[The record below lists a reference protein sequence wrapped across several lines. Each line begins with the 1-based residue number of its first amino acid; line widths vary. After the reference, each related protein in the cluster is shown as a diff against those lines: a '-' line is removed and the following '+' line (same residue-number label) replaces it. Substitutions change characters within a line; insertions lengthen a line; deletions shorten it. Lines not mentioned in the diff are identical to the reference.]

1 MSTSERPSIAEEIE
15 DAERRIAAAEKRLEA
30 GREARTQ
37 AEHALRADVER
48 LRAEFDAARKRVAR
62 DVGGLNQRLD
72 RVVADAA
79 QAVAGEAAER
89 ERLGA
94 ELHRVAEALGPI
106 EAWRETVDR
115 DIGRMTAELAQRAA
129 AIDDANAAIDELRA
143 SDRIDEIT
151 ATLAT
156 VRAEQ
161 AELLASA
168 DERDLRTEAA
178 EGRVAA
184 IEAAAEAFSERL
196 HRLEA
201 DAQAAAEEAR
211 RLREAVDELRG
222 RPTAAPRP
230 PTTAPP
236 PHETPPTPDAA
247 PPPPE
252 TPTPPTPNAQR
263 PTPNAPSAPAAL
275 TPGGRARLAAALGGE
290 AKPWP
295 PRAWLPSVL
304 RALAVDEPEVVGRT
318 AATLLQVSPWLAR
331 RPLRF
336 ELEVE
341 GHGTWAAGSEDA
353 TPPLR
358 VRADPAALADLL
370 NGSRATRARLQGRVA
385 VDGSYRRARRHLAA
399 LGRATRG
406 PADLARAGAWLDPLL
421 LARALARRVDGAWVG
436 EHRIAVTVSLAGP
449 VGARFT
455 VAAAAGGLSVEPG
468 EPELAPDASVAA
480 TTMAFYRWLSGEP
493 IDAPVSVEGDPE
505 AVALMTG
512 WGERALT

>member
-1 MSTSERPSIAEEIE
+1 MSTSQRPSIAEEIE

-48 LRAEFDAARKRVAR
+48 LRAEFDAARERVAR

-72 RVVADAA
+72 RVAADAA
-79 QAVAGEAAER
+79 EAVAGEAVQR

-143 SDRIDEIT
+143 SDTIAEIT

-161 AELLASA
+161 AELLAAA
-168 DERDLRTEAA
+168 DERDVRTEAA

-196 HRLEA
+196 HGLEA

-222 RPTAAPRP
+222 RPTIAPRP
-230 PTTAPP
+230 PTAVPP
-236 PHETPPTPDAA
+236 PHETPRPPTSA

-252 TPTPPTPNAQR
+252 TPPPPTPDAQR
-263 PTPNAPSAPAAL
+263 PTPNAPSAPASL
-275 TPGGRARLAAALGGE
+275 TPSARARLAAALRGE

-304 RALAVDEPEVVGRT
+304 RELAVDEPEVVGRT
-318 AATLLQVSPWLAR
+318 AATLLQVSPLLAG

-336 ELEVE
+336 ELEVK

-353 TPPLR
+353 TPRLR
-358 VRADPAALADLL
+358 VRTDPAALADLL
-370 NGSRATRARLQGRVA
+370 DGSRATRARLQGRVD
-385 VDGSYRRARRHLAA
+385 VEGRYRRARSHMAA
-399 LGRATRG
+399 LGRATRS
-406 PADLARAGAWLDPLL
+406 PADLARAGVWLDPLL
-421 LARALARRVDGAWVG
+421 LARALARRVDAAWLG
-436 EHRIAVTVSLAGP
+436 EHRITMTVSLAGP

-455 VAAAAGGLSVEPG
+455 VAVEGGLTVEPG
-468 EPELAPDASVAA
+468 ESELAPDATVTT

-493 IDAPVSVEGDPE
+493 IDAPVSVEGDAE
-505 AVALMTG
+505 AVTLMAG
-512 WGERALT
+512 WAERALA

>member
-1 MSTSERPSIAEEIE
+1 VSTSERPSIAEEIE
-15 DAERRIAAAEKRLEA
+15 DAERRIAAAERRLEA

-48 LRAEFDAARKRVAR
+48 LRAEFDAARERVAR

-72 RVVADAA
+72 RVAADAA

-94 ELHRVAEALGPI
+94 ELHRVAAALEPI
-106 EAWRETVDR
+106 EAWREDTDR

-129 AIDDANAAIDELRA
+129 AIDDANVAIDELRA
-143 SDRIDEIT
+143 SDRIAEIT

-161 AELLASA
+161 AELLAAA

-196 HRLEA
+196 HGLEA

-222 RPTAAPRP
+222 RPTATPSRP
-230 PTTAPP
+230 T
-236 PHETPPTPDAA
+236 AA
-247 PPPPE
+247 PPLHETAPMPAAAPPSLE
-252 TPTPPTPNAQR
+252 TPLPPTPNARR
-263 PTPNAPSAPAAL
+263 PKRNAPSAPAAL
-275 TPGGRARLAAALGGE
+275 TPNGRARLAAGLRGE
-290 AKPWP
+290 SKPWP
-295 PRAWLPSVL
+295 RRAWLPSAL

-318 AATLLQVSPWLAR
+318 AATLLQVSPLLAG

-341 GHGTWAAGSEDA
+341 GQGTWAAGSEDA
-353 TPPLR
+353 TPRLR

-370 NGSRATRARLQGRVA
+370 DGSRATRARLQGRVD
-385 VDGSYRRARRHLAA
+385 VDRHYRRARRHLAA
-399 LGRATRG
+399 LGRATRS

-421 LARALARRVDGAWVG
+421 LARALARRVDAAWIG
-436 EHRIAVTVSLAGP
+436 EHRITVTVLLAGP
-449 VGARFT
+449 ADASFT
-455 VAAAAGGLSVEPG
+455 VAAAGGLTVEPG
-468 EPELAPDASVAA
+468 EPELAPDATVAT

-493 IDAPVSVEGDPE
+493 IDAPVSAEGDAE
-505 AVALMTG
+505 AVALMIG
-512 WGERALT
+512 WGERALA

>member
-1 MSTSERPSIAEEIE
+1 VSTSERPSIAEEIE

-48 LRAEFDAARKRVAR
+48 LRAEFDAARERVAR

-72 RVVADAA
+72 RVAADAA

-184 IEAAAEAFSERL
+184 IEAAAETFSERL
-196 HRLEA
+196 HGLEA

-222 RPTAAPRP
+222 RPTAASRP
-230 PTTAPP
+230 PT
-236 PHETPPTPDAA
+236 AA
-247 PPPPE
+247 PPPAE
-252 TPTPPTPNAQR
+252 TPPPPAPNAQR
-263 PTPNAPSAPAAL
+263 PTPNPPSAPAAL

-290 AKPWP
+290 PKPWP
-295 PRAWLPSVL
+295 SRVWLPSVL

-358 VRADPAALADLL
+358 VRADSAALADLL
-370 NGSRATRARLQGRVA
+370 DGSRATRARLQGRVA

-399 LGRATRG
+399 LGRATRS

-449 VGARFT
+449 VGAKFT

-468 EPELAPDASVAA
+468 ESELAPDATVAA

-493 IDAPVSVEGDPE
+493 IDAPVSVEGDAD
-505 AVALMTG
+505 AVALMAG
-512 WGERALT
+512 WGERALA

>member
-1 MSTSERPSIAEEIE
+1 VSTSERPSIAEEIE
-15 DAERRIAAAEKRLEA
+15 DAERRIAAAERRLEA

-48 LRAEFDAARKRVAR
+48 LRAEFDAARERVAR

-72 RVVADAA
+72 RVAADAA

-94 ELHRVAEALGPI
+94 ELHRVAAALEPI
-106 EAWRETVDR
+106 EAWREDTDR

-129 AIDDANAAIDELRA
+129 AIDDANVAIDELRA
-143 SDRIDEIT
+143 SDRIAEIT

-161 AELLASA
+161 AELLAAA

-230 PTTAPP
+230 PT
-236 PHETPPTPDAA
+236 AA
-247 PPPPE
+247 PPPAE
-252 TPTPPTPNAQR
+252 TPPPPAPNAQR
-263 PTPNAPSAPAAL
+263 PTPNPPSAPTAL
-275 TPGGRARLAAALGGE
+275 TPSGRARLAAALRGE
-290 AKPWP
+290 SKPWP

-304 RALAVDEPEVVGRT
+304 RELAVDEPEVVGRT
-318 AATLLQVSPWLAR
+318 AATLLQVSPLLAG

-336 ELEVE
+336 ELELE

-353 TPPLR
+353 TPRLR
-358 VRADPAALADLL
+358 VRADPAALAELL
-370 NGSRATRARLQGRVA
+370 DGARATRARLQGRVD
-385 VDGSYRRARRHLAA
+385 VDGRYRRARRHLAA
-399 LGRATRG
+399 LGRATRS

-421 LARALARRVDGAWVG
+421 LARALARRVDAAWLG
-436 EHRIAVTVSLAGP
+436 EHRITVTVSLAGP
-449 VGARFT
+449 VDARFT
-455 VAAAAGGLSVEPG
+455 VAAAGRLTVEPG
-468 EPELAPDASVAA
+468 EPELAPDATVAA

-493 IDAPVSVEGDPE
+493 IDAPVTVEGEAE
-505 AVALMTG
+505 AVALMAG
-512 WGERALT
+512 WGERALA

>member
-1 MSTSERPSIAEEIE
+1 MSTSQRPSIAEEIE

-48 LRAEFDAARKRVAR
+48 LRAEFDAARERVAR

-72 RVVADAA
+72 RVAADAA
-79 QAVAGEAAER
+79 EAVAGEAVQR

-143 SDRIDEIT
+143 SDTIAEIT

-161 AELLASA
+161 AELLAAA
-168 DERDLRTEAA
+168 DERDVRTEAA

-196 HRLEA
+196 HGLEA

-222 RPTAAPRP
+222 RPTIAPRP
-230 PTTAPP
+230 PTAVPP
-236 PHETPPTPDAA
+236 PHETPRPPTSA

-252 TPTPPTPNAQR
+252 TPPPPTPDAQR
-263 PTPNAPSAPAAL
+263 PTPNAPSAPASL
-275 TPGGRARLAAALGGE
+275 TPSARARLAAALRGE

-304 RALAVDEPEVVGRT
+304 RELAVDEPEVVGRT
-318 AATLLQVSPWLAR
+318 AATLLQVSPLLAG

-336 ELEVE
+336 ELEVK

-353 TPPLR
+353 TPRLR
-358 VRADPAALADLL
+358 VRTDPAALADLL
-370 NGSRATRARLQGRVA
+370 DGSRATRARLQGRVD
-385 VDGSYRRARRHLAA
+385 VEGRYRRARSHMAA
-399 LGRATRG
+399 LGRATRS
-406 PADLARAGAWLDPLL
+406 PADLARAGVWLDPLL
-421 LARALARRVDGAWVG
+421 LARALARRVDAAWLG
-436 EHRIAVTVSLAGP
+436 EHRITMTVSLAGP

-455 VAAAAGGLSVEPG
+455 VAVGGGLTVEPG
-468 EPELAPDASVAA
+468 ESELAPDATVTT

-493 IDAPVSVEGDPE
+493 IDAPVSVEGDAE
-505 AVALMTG
+505 AVTLMAG
-512 WGERALT
+512 WAERALA

>member
-1 MSTSERPSIAEEIE
+1 VSTSERPSIAEEIE

-48 LRAEFDAARKRVAR
+48 LRAEFDAARERVAR

-72 RVVADAA
+72 RVAADAA

-89 ERLGA
+89 ERLGS

-106 EAWRETVDR
+106 EPWRETVDR

-196 HRLEA
+196 HGLEA
-201 DAQAAAEEAR
+201 DAHAAAEEAR

-222 RPTAAPRP
+222 RPTASPRP
-230 PTTAPP
+230 PTAAPP
-236 PHETPPTPDAA
+236 PNETPPTPTPDAR
-247 PPPPE
+247 
-252 TPTPPTPNAQR
+252 R
-263 PTPNAPSAPAAL
+263 PVPDPRRATPSAPAAL
-275 TPGGRARLAAALGGE
+275 TPGGRGRLAAALGGE

-318 AATLLQVSPWLAR
+318 AATLLQVSPLLAR

-341 GHGTWAAGSEDA
+341 GHETWAAGSEDA

-370 NGSRATRARLQGRVA
+370 DGSRATRARLQGRVA

-399 LGRATRG
+399 LGRATRS

-449 VGARFT
+449 VGAEFT
-455 VAAAAGGLSVEPG
+455 VATAAGGLSVEPG
-468 EPELAPDASVAA
+468 ESELAPDATVAA

-493 IDAPVSVEGDPE
+493 IDAPVSVEGDAE
-505 AVALMTG
+505 AVALVTG
-512 WGERALT
+512 WARRALA

>member
-1 MSTSERPSIAEEIE
+1 VSTSQRPSIAEEIE

-48 LRAEFDAARKRVAR
+48 LRAEFDAARERVAR

-72 RVVADAA
+72 RVAADAA
-79 QAVAGEAAER
+79 EAVAGEAVQR

-143 SDRIDEIT
+143 SDTIAEIT

-161 AELLASA
+161 AELLAAA
-168 DERDLRTEAA
+168 DERDVRTEAA

-184 IEAAAEAFSERL
+184 IEAAAKAFSERL
-196 HRLEA
+196 HGLEA

-222 RPTAAPRP
+222 RPTIAPRP
-230 PTTAPP
+230 PTAVPP
-236 PHETPPTPDAA
+236 PHETPRPPTSA

-252 TPTPPTPNAQR
+252 TPPPPTPDAQR
-263 PTPNAPSAPAAL
+263 PTPNAPSAPASL
-275 TPGGRARLAAALGGE
+275 TPSARARLAAALRGE

-304 RALAVDEPEVVGRT
+304 RELAVDEPEVVGRT
-318 AATLLQVSPWLAR
+318 AATLLQVSPLLAG

-336 ELEVE
+336 ELEVK

-353 TPPLR
+353 TPRLR
-358 VRADPAALADLL
+358 VRTDPAALADLL
-370 NGSRATRARLQGRVA
+370 DGSRATRARLQGRVD
-385 VDGSYRRARRHLAA
+385 VEGRYRRARSHMAA
-399 LGRATRG
+399 LGRATRS
-406 PADLARAGAWLDPLL
+406 PADLARAGVWLDPLL
-421 LARALARRVDGAWVG
+421 LARALARRVDAAWLG
-436 EHRIAVTVSLAGP
+436 EHRITMTVSLAGP

-455 VAAAAGGLSVEPG
+455 VAVEGGLTVEPG
-468 EPELAPDASVAA
+468 ESELAPDATVTT

-493 IDAPVSVEGDPE
+493 IDAPVSVEGDAE
-505 AVALMTG
+505 AVTLMAG
-512 WGERALT
+512 WAERALA

>member
-1 MSTSERPSIAEEIE
+1 VSTSERPSIAEEIE

-30 GREARTQ
+30 GRAVRTQ

-48 LRAEFDAARKRVAR
+48 LRADFDAAREHVAR

-72 RVVADAA
+72 RVAADAA
-79 QAVAGEAAER
+79 QAVASEAAER

-94 ELHRVAEALGPI
+94 ELARVAEALRPI
-106 EAWRETVDR
+106 EAWREDVDR

-143 SDRIDEIT
+143 SDRIAELT

-161 AELLASA
+161 AELLAAA
-168 DERDLRTEAA
+168 DERDLRTDAA

-184 IEAAAEAFSERL
+184 IEAAAESFSERL
-196 HRLEA
+196 HGLEA

-211 RLREAVDELRG
+211 RLRAAVDELRG

-230 PTTAPP
+230 PAT
-236 PHETPPTPDAA
+236 A

-252 TPTPPTPNAQR
+252 PPPPPADPRR
-263 PTPNAPSAPAAL
+263 PTPGAPPAL
-275 TPGGRARLAAALGGE
+275 TPGGRTRLVAALRGK

-295 PRAWLPSVL
+295 PRAWLPSAL
-304 RALAVDEPEVVGRT
+304 RALAVDEPEVVPRT
-318 AATLLQVSPWLAR
+318 AATLLEVSPLLAGG
-331 RPLRF
+331 PLRF

-353 TPPLR
+353 TPRLR

-370 NGSRATRARLQGRVA
+370 DGSRATRARLQGRVD
-385 VDGSYRRARRHLAA
+385 VDGRYGRARRHVAA
-399 LGRATRG
+399 LGAATRS
-406 PADLARAGAWLDPLL
+406 PADLARAGAWLDPVL
-421 LARALARRVDGAWVG
+421 LARALARRVDAAWLG
-436 EHRIAVTVSLAGP
+436 EHRITVAVSLAGP
-449 VGARFT
+449 VTARFT
-455 VAAAAGGLSVEPG
+455 AAAAGGLSVEPG
-468 EPELAPDASVAA
+468 EPELAPDATVAT

-493 IDAPVSVEGDPE
+493 IDAPVAVEGDPE
-505 AVALMTG
+505 AVALMAG
-512 WGERALT
+512 WGERALC

>member
-1 MSTSERPSIAEEIE
+1 VSTSQRPSIAEEID

-30 GREARTQ
+30 GRAARTQ

-48 LRAEFDAARKRVAR
+48 LRADFDAARERVAR

-72 RVVADAA
+72 RVAADAA

-94 ELHRVAEALGPI
+94 ELARVAEALGPI
-106 EAWRETVDR
+106 AAWREDVDR

-129 AIDDANAAIDELRA
+129 AIDDANAAMDDLRA
-143 SDRIDEIT
+143 SDRIAEIT

-161 AELLASA
+161 AELLAAA
-168 DERDLRTEAA
+168 DERDLRTDAA

-196 HRLEA
+196 HGLEA

-211 RLREAVDELRG
+211 RLREAVDELRA
-222 RPTAAPRP
+222 RPAAAPRP
-230 PTTAPP
+230 LATAPP
-236 PHETPPTPDAA
+236 RLEPGPPAAA

-252 TPTPPTPNAQR
+252 PPP
-263 PTPNAPSAPAAL
+263 PPAPGPHSPPSGAPPSL
-275 TPGGRARLAAALGGE
+275 TPGGRARLVAALRGK

-295 PRAWLPSVL
+295 PRPWLPSVL
-304 RALAVDEPEVVGRT
+304 RALAVDEPEVVART
-318 AATLLQVSPWLAR
+318 AATLLEVSPLLAG

-353 TPPLR
+353 TPRLR

-370 NGSRATRARLQGRVA
+370 DGSRATRARLQGRLD
-385 VDGSYRRARRHLAA
+385 VDGRYGRARRHLAA
-399 LGRATRG
+399 LGRATRS
-406 PADLARAGAWLDPLL
+406 PADLARAGAWLDPVL
-421 LARALARRVDGAWVG
+421 LARALARRVDAAWLG
-436 EHRIAVTVSLAGP
+436 EHRIAVAVSLAGP
-449 VGARFT
+449 VAARFT
-455 VAAAAGGLSVEPG
+455 VAAAGGLCVTPG
-468 EPELAPDASVAA
+468 DPEVAPDATVAT

-493 IDAPVSVEGDPE
+493 IDAPVTVEGEPE
-505 AVALMTG
+505 AVATMAG
-512 WGERALT
+512 WGERALC

>member
-1 MSTSERPSIAEEIE
+1 VSTSERPSIAEEIE

-48 LRAEFDAARKRVAR
+48 LRAEFDAARERVAR

-72 RVVADAA
+72 RVAADAA

-184 IEAAAEAFSERL
+184 IEAAAETFSERL
-196 HRLEA
+196 HGLEA

-222 RPTAAPRP
+222 RPTAASRP
-230 PTTAPP
+230 PTAAPP
-236 PHETPPTPDAA
+236 SAETPP
-247 PPPPE
+247 PPA
-252 TPTPPTPNAQR
+252 PNAQR
-263 PTPNAPSAPAAL
+263 PTPNPPSAPAAL

-290 AKPWP
+290 PKPWP
-295 PRAWLPSVL
+295 SRVWLPSVL

-358 VRADPAALADLL
+358 VRADSAALADLL
-370 NGSRATRARLQGRVA
+370 DGSRATRARLQGRVA

-399 LGRATRG
+399 LGRATRS

-449 VGARFT
+449 VGAKFT

-468 EPELAPDASVAA
+468 ESELAPDATVAA

-493 IDAPVSVEGDPE
+493 IDAPVSVEGDAD
-505 AVALMTG
+505 AVALMAG
-512 WGERALT
+512 WGERALA